1 MGYGNAGNP
10 HIRKYFPMNFSEIPV
25 NRRALLKIGAV
36 TPLAVAGVGA
46 LGMGLALADGSP
58 APSGGDTA
66 VVDRDLARTNSVET
80 QGASEK
86 NPELDGSS
94 AKQVAGYITMAAA
107 TWPEDVEAPDA
118 VEFQGQDLNTGE
130 WGDWL
135 SAEILTDIAEN
146 ATDAVW
152 LGPSSAVNVRAFRDG
167 KDISNQL
174 TAHLITTSEA
184 GSDVRLASSGGGTG
198 ITRILPATVTPG
210 TGAPTFITRK
220 EWNAGS
226 VSASRLSYAKEL
238 KAICIHHTGGSNN
251 YTKAQSPQVV
261 RGMFSYHTATLG
273 WADLGY
279 NIVVDKYGQ
288 IFEGRSGGLH
298 RNVAGAHARGFN
310 TGSCGISVMGDYM
323 NIPVPSAAL
332 NAIATVAAWKLG
344 STFTQDVYGSKEWTV
359 NISRVKR
366 TGTFSLPHLFAHR
379 DVNYT
384 DCPGDRYYR
393 QLPEL
398 RKRVQQKLTEYK
410 NRYPEHSRAFV
421 NGGGRSAFGTVT
433 HVRRRESS
441 FDVTRLTNGLIL
453 TAGGRTTAHKS
464 SFSHDWQPAWGR
476 PMENGSSTRQRFEN
490 GTATRANGKVTFTPQ
505 KNTTPPSAEGVTGAI
520 GAFYVSHGG
529 AAEFGAPRG
538 AEYPVHGGSQQK
550 FARSTITWSRTTGAY
565 DTRYAIGDKWNS
577 LGATSS
583 QLGFPTSRER
593 ILNGGAAQSFQNGQ
607 IVWSRKTGAIMM
619 TGPILNYW
627 NKVGAENSSLKY
639 PTRDLRTGLKGG
651 GSSQIFQNGIVLH
664 DARNRKTFGVHYAI
678 YSVYVRENLERGS
691 LGYPTTDEIVVKGGA
706 YQAFENGQRVYWSRA
721 TGAHII
727 KDGFKTYWLQRGGER
742 STLGYPTTDEFKD
755 SLGRTV
761 QDFQGGRLIWD
772 PKRRSV
778 IVTRRR

>member
-1 MGYGNAGNP
+1 MSFEKSP
-10 HIRKYFPMNFSEIPV
+10 L
-25 NRRALLKIGAV
+25 NRRTLLKVGAV
-36 TPLAVAGVGA
+36 SPFAAAGVGA
-46 LGMGLALADGSP
+46 LGMGLALADDSP

-66 VVDRDLARTNSVET
+66 VVDRDLARTNTVET
-80 QGASEK
+80 QGASEN
-86 NPELDGSS
+86 NPELNGAA
-94 AKQVAGYITMAAA
+94 AKHVAGYVTMAAA
-107 TWPEDVEAPDA
+107 TWPADIDAPDV
-118 VEFQGQDLNTGE
+118 VEFQGKDLNTGE

-135 SAEILTDIAEN
+135 SAELMTDIDEN
-146 ATDAVW
+146 ASEAVW
-152 LGPSSAVNVRAFRDG
+152 VGPSSAVNVRASRDG
-167 KDISNQL
+167 IDISEQL
-174 TAHLITTSEA
+174 TAHLITTSESR
-184 GSDVRLASSGGGTG
+184 SDVRLASSGSGSG

-210 TGAPTFITRK
+210 TGAPTFITRE
-220 EWNAGS
+220 EWNAGT
-226 VSASRLSYAKEL
+226 VNTSRLSYAKEL
-238 KAICIHHTGGSNN
+238 KAICIHHTGGSNT
-251 YTKAQSPQVV
+251 YTAAQSPQVV
-261 RGMFSYHTATLG
+261 RGMFTYHTKTLG

-279 NIVVDKYGQ
+279 NVVVDKYGQ
-288 IFEGRSGGLH
+288 IFEGRAGGLH

-323 NIPVPSAAL
+323 DIPVPTAAL
-332 NAIATVAAWKLG
+332 NAVATVAAWKLA
-344 STFTQDVYGSKEWTV
+344 STFTQDVYGTETWTV
-359 NISRVKR
+359 TTSNVKR
-366 TGTFSLPHLFAHR
+366 SGTFSMPHLFAHR

-384 DCPGDRYYR
+384 DCPGDTYYG
-393 QLPEL
+393 QLPKL
-398 RKRVQQKLTEYK
+398 RSLVQQKLNGFKE
-410 NRYPEHSRAFV
+410 RYPEHLVAYV
-421 NGGGRSAFGTVT
+421 NGGGRGAFGTVT
-433 HVRRRESS
+433 HIRRAEGAY
-441 FDVTRLTNGLIL
+441 DVTRLTGGLIL
-453 TAGGRTTAHKS
+453 TAGDRTSAHKS
-464 SFSHDWQPAWGR
+464 AFGADWTSAWGR
-476 PMENGSSTRQRFEN
+476 PLESTTGTTQRFEN
-490 GTATRANGKVTFTPQ
+490 GTATRANGRVTFTPQ
-505 KNTTPPSAEGVTGAI
+505 KNTTSPSAEGVTGAI
-520 GAFYVSHGG
+520 GAFYVSNGG

-538 AEYPVHGGSQQK
+538 PEYPVHGGSQQK

-577 LGATSS
+577 LGATESK
-583 QLGFPTSRER
+583 LGFPTSRER

-651 GSSQIFQNGIVLH
+651 GSSQVFQNGIVLH

-678 YSVYVRENLERGS
+678 YNVYMRENLERGS

-742 STLGYPTTDEFKD
+742 STLGYPTTDEFRD
-755 SLGRTV
+755 SLGRIV
-761 QDFQGGRLIWD
+761 QDFQGGRLMWD